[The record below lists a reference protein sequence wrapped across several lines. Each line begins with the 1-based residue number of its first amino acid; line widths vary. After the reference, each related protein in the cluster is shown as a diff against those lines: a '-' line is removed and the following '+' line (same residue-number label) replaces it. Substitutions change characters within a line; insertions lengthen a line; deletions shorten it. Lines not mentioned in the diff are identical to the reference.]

1 MSLLNSEEMIRY
13 LYNEMSPEENKSF
26 IYFVETNPAIKEQ
39 FQMIKEGFD
48 VLNSIS
54 FSPSKRSIDR
64 IRHYGSIDGLSMQ

>member
-1 MSLLNSEEMIRY
+1 MIRY

-26 IYFVETNPAIKEQ
+26 ISFVESSPAIKEQ

-54 FSPSKRSIDR
+54 FSPSKRSVDR
-64 IRHYGSIDGLSMQ
+64 IRQYGSIDGLSMQ

>member
-1 MSLLNSEEMIRY
+1 MIRY

-26 IYFVETNPAIKEQ
+26 ISFVESNPAIKEQ

-54 FSPSKRSIDR
+54 FSPSKRSVDR
-64 IRHYGSIDGLSMQ
+64 IRQYGSIDGLSMQ